1 MTSGAQ
7 TREGRFIEVGWG
19 FHGVLIG
26 SREFLTLRWMA
37 LEKVAIAGFVRC
49 WLYLASKALGVGP
62 ARHCLVLL
70 YDSGQWCF
78 TGGVRTPPGLD
89 ICGGVDCSGTCSL
102 GTGVLGRGSWELGH
116 VPSWVMR
123 SGYNRC
129 PSVPW
134 V

>member
-49 WLYLASKALGVGP
+49 WLYLAAKALGVGP

-70 YDSGQWCF
+70 YDSGQWHF
-78 TGGVRTPPGLD
+78 TGGCEPPQAWIFVEELIVRVPAVSVLEPSDVAPGS
-89 ICGGVDCSGTCSL
+89 SGMSQAGL
-102 GTGVLGRGSWELGH
+102 
-116 VPSWVMR
+116 
-123 SGYNRC
+123 
-129 PSVPW
+129 
-134 V
+134 